1 MAVVTSLGDGVV
13 RGPKNRNGICS
24 LITNLFEDYSVRY
37 PTFFIEIGTTYLR
50 VDMFPNQDHR

>member
-24 LITNLFEDYSVRY
+24 LITNLFEELDYMSGMPLFV
-37 PTFFIEIGTTYLR
+37 
-50 VDMFPNQDHR
+50 